1 MERPKILIV
10 ILLVAL
16 LLRLGVSI
24 QAKGGPVSDGLEYEG
39 YALSLLSGQGYQYET
54 GGEVHR
60 SDRLPLYPIFLA
72 GTYFLFNHSHLAVRI
87 LQALLS
93 VLTVFLII
101 RLGERLSFGRAA
113 LLGGGLAAIYPNFL
127 IYFGPGFIL
136 TETAFLFMVV
146 LAVERASAALER
158 PSAARLIG
166 LGLALVAS
174 ALVKGTG
181 VLFPFFILA
190 YLALWSGW
198 TVGEKARRVGGV
210 LLVFVVILSPWM
222 IRNYRI
228 HDSWVFST
236 KGGQVF
242 WESNNPTARGG
253 WAPVNPQDQDLERN
267 LTERKRQYLAQR
279 ASLRAEKADEVQAIM
294 SRYPTSGLSEVK
306 GNQVQLRMGL
316 DYWIGYP
323 ARVPK
328 LLFRKFLLL
337 WNPIGLD
344 FFLGYTLLLPFGLLG
359 LWVAWRRGRGGLL
372 LTPILY
378 FNFTTLLF
386 YGHPR
391 FRLPFEPF
399 LVLAS
404 ALGLTQTW
412 RLCRARPVTFVL
424 PAVWVVLC
432 LLAAWDVDRALAL
445 LRGLFSLL
453 GLR

>member
-1 MERPKILIV
+1 M
-10 ILLVAL
+10 
-16 LLRLGVSI
+16 
-24 QAKGGPVSDGLEYEG
+24 
-39 YALSLLSGQGYQYET
+39 
-54 GGEVHR
+54 
-60 SDRLPLYPIFLA
+60 
-72 GTYFLFNHSHLAVRI
+72 
-87 LQALLS
+87 
-93 VLTVFLII
+93 
-101 RLGERLSFGRAA
+101 SFGRAA

-267 LTERKRQYLAQR
+267 LTERERQYLAQR

-359 LWVAWRRGRGGLL
+359 LWVAWRRGRGGLPFDPHFIFQL
-372 LTPILY
+372 H
-378 FNFTTLLF
+378 
-386 YGHPR
+386 HPS
-391 FRLPFEPF
+391 F
-399 LVLAS
+399 L
-404 ALGLTQTW
+404 
-412 RLCRARPVTFVL
+412 RP
-424 PAVWVVLC
+424 PAVSP
-432 LLAAWDVDRALAL
+432 AL
-445 LRGLFSLL
+445 
-453 GLR
+453 